1 MCAVALLLLLIL
13 FAAFSPVIL
22 TIGILTGLAGSF
34 LLWRRI
40 VDMGKILHEKKR
52 KGKLL
57 LKQAL
62 DELAQWRAAY
72 KEADAGSADM
82 LSAIERF

>member
-1 MCAVALLLLLIL
+1 
-13 FAAFSPVIL
+13 
-22 TIGILTGLAGSF
+22 
-34 LLWRRI
+34 
-40 VDMGKILHEKKR
+40 MGKILKEKKR

-62 DELAQWRAAY
+62 EELSQWRSAY
-72 KEADAGSADM
+72 KEADAKSVDM